1 MKKILSILFAMML
14 TGALV
19 SAFACDGKDKK
30 ETKDDSE
37 TRVESTSNIAF

>member
-1 MKKILSILFAMML
+1 MKTIIIAILALSLTNFAN
-14 TGALV
+14 TNYQV
-19 SAFACDGKDKK
+19 KK